1 MKAIRFM
8 DPGVIEY
15 SEIPHLRFGM
25 TKSWHRSLMP
35 GSVLRIL
42 NC

>member
-15 SEIPHLRFGM
+15 SEIPQPEIRDG
-25 TKSWHRSLMP
+25 RSL
-35 GSVLRIL
+35 GTDRLCRVL
-42 NC
+42 CYGY